1 MEVGDENVGGGAG
14 VTWAVGGG
22 CLGEALEEGDVGVFV
37 GFDCFE
43 EDLGIH
49 G

>member
-1 MEVGDENVGGGAG
+1 
-14 VTWAVGGG
+14 
-22 CLGEALEEGDVGVFV
+22 LGEALEEGDVGVFV